1 MSGENELLPYN
12 KVMEELITLC
22 SDRSSG
28 NFNLFTDQKHA
39 AVITLNKGDIVGLR
53 YRISQ
58 GLEAVNHIKE
68 IIKAKVRFVQGNEY
82 DTTQINITLP
92 STEDLLKRLGVSL
105 AGAALQGVGKKVMV
119 VEDSGTQRKAIVR
132 MLESAGYRTLEAHD
146 GLSALA
152 VLGVEKPEMI
162 LLDIVMPGI
171 DGYQVLETIRE
182 KDGLEKTPVIMLTSR
197 DGLFDKVRGK
207 MSGSNEYLT
216 KPFKQD
222 ELMAKINKYLR
233 S

>member
-1 MSGENELLPYN
+1 VFEENELLPYSR
-12 KVMEELITLC
+12 VMEELVALC
-22 SDRSSG
+22 SDRNSG

-39 AVITLNKGDIVGLR
+39 AVITLEKGDIVGLR

-58 GLEAVNHIKE
+58 GLEAVNQIKE
-68 IIKAKVRFVQGNEY
+68 IIKAKVRFVQGDDN
-82 DTTQINITLP
+82 NITQPNIALP
-92 STEDLLKRLGVSL
+92 PTEDLLKRLGVSL
-105 AGAALQGVGKKVMV
+105 AGAVLQGVGKKIMV

-132 MLESAGYRTLEAHD
+132 MLVSAGYRTLEAHD

-152 VLGVEKPEMI
+152 ALGVEKPEMI

-182 KDGLEKTPVIMLTSR
+182 KAGFENTPVIMLTSR
-197 DGLFDKVRGK
+197 DGLFDKVRGR

-222 ELMAKINKYLR
+222 ELMAKVNKYLR